1 MERKQTMKKYLN
13 KQQVL
18 QMFREVDNSP
28 KGDIVWK
35 RESWNNFTD
44 MLCKNGEI
52 SLKQYESWD
61 NPF

>member
-1 MERKQTMKKYLN
+1 MKKYLN
-13 KQQVL
+13 KRQVL
-18 QMFREVDNSP
+18 QMFREIDNSP

-44 MLCKNGEI
+44 MLCKDGEI

>member
-1 MERKQTMKKYLN
+1 MKKFLN

>member
-1 MERKQTMKKYLN
+1 MKKFLN

-18 QMFREVDNSP
+18 QMFRETDNSP

-44 MLCKNGEI
+44 MLCKDGEI

>member
-1 MERKQTMKKYLN
+1 MKKYLN

-18 QMFREVDNSP
+18 QMFRETDNSP

-44 MLCKNGEI
+44 MLCKDGEI

>member
-1 MERKQTMKKYLN
+1 MKKYLN
-13 KQQVL
+13 KRQVL
-18 QMFREVDNSP
+18 QMFREIDNSP

>member
-1 MERKQTMKKYLN
+1 MRKYLTKN
-13 KQQVL
+13 EAL
-18 QMFREVDNSP
+18 AMFREFDDSP

-44 MLCKNGEI
+44 MLCKDRQI
-52 SLKQYESWD
+52 SSKQYETWT

>member
-1 MERKQTMKKYLN
+1 MKKHLTKN
-13 KQQVL
+13 QVL

-28 KGDIVWK
+28 KGDIVGK

-52 SLKQYESWD
+52 SLKQYETWD

>member
-1 MERKQTMKKYLN
+1 MKKHLN
-13 KQQVL
+13 KRQVL

>member
-1 MERKQTMKKYLN
+1 MRKYLT
-13 KQQVL
+13 KTEAL
-18 QMFREVDNSP
+18 AMFREFDNSP

-44 MLCKNGEI
+44 MLCKDRQI
-52 SLKQYESWD
+52 SSKQYETWT

>member
-1 MERKQTMKKYLN
+1 MKKHLTKN
-13 KQQVL
+13 QVL

-52 SLKQYESWD
+52 SLKQYETWD

>member
-1 MERKQTMKKYLN
+1 MKKHLN
-13 KQQVL
+13 KNQVL

>member
-1 MERKQTMKKYLN
+1 MKKYLN

-18 QMFREVDNSP
+18 QMFRETDNSP